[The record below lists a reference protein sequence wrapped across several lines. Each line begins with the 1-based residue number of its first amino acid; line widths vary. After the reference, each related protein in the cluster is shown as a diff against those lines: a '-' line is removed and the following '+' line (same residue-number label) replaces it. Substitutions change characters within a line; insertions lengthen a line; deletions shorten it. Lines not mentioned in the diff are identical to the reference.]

1 MSGFGDN
8 SLRLTAPDKVLRE
21 ALHLSRRTALASAV
35 AGTLAGAACA
45 SAKAAPHDRF
55 VIGVAASAP
64 QTESRDGRGRS
75 NWDVFAD
82 TPGKI
87 LDGSSNA
94 RCTEFET
101 QYAQDLDRLK
111 AAGVKAFRMSTAW
124 PRIQP
129 DGPGTPNPAGLDL
142 YARIVDAM
150 LERGIEPWVTLF
162 HWDVPVWA
170 GNFLNRDIAGRLAD
184 YAGFVTA
191 HLGDR
196 VKNWITF
203 NEPGSVAL
211 LGYGSGEHAPG
222 FKSPLALVSAIH
234 HQNLSIGLMAK
245 AARAHLPST
254 AKLGTTHIAI
264 PVRPQTP
271 GKAEDIAGAARLHMI
286 ANTAFLDPLFGKGYP
301 DGFAPLVAPLVK
313 PGDLDAIATRLDFL
327 GINYYARIYVRGE
340 PGPKGFEVVEAPA
353 SLPGTAMSPV
363 EPDGLTEALVW
374 AKERYGS
381 LPIYVTETGFALPGE
396 TGLNSELKD
405 SQRLVWLDQYLG
417 AAAKAR
423 AQGVDLRGLF
433 YWSATDNWE
442 WAQGF
447 AKHFGLIAV
456 DPATQQRAN
465 KHSLARYAALVRRH
479 FPDA

>member
-1 MSGFGDN
+1 MTGLGTDESPAITLDI
-8 SLRLTAPDKVLRE
+8 
-21 ALHLSRRTALASAV
+21 SRRHALAGVV
-35 AGTLAGAACA
+35 AGTLAGSGRA
-45 SAKAAPHDRF
+45 SAKSVPQDHF
-55 VIGVAASAP
+55 VIGVAAAAA

-87 LDGSSNA
+87 QDGSTNA
-94 RCTEFET
+94 RCIEFESR
-101 QYAQDLDRLK
+101 YVQDLDRLK

-129 DGPGTPNPAGLDL
+129 DGAGASSKAGLDL

-150 LERGIEPWVTLF
+150 LERGIEPWITLF

-170 GNFLNRDIAGRLAD
+170 GNFLSRDIAGRLAD
-184 YAGFVTA
+184 YAGIVTA

-196 VKNWITF
+196 VKHWITA

-234 HQNLSIGLMAK
+234 HQNLAIGLMTRS
-245 AARAHLPST
+245 ARAHLPKS
-254 AKLGTTHIAI
+254 ARVGTTHIAI
-264 PVRPQTP
+264 PVRPQTS
-271 GKAEDIAGAARLHMI
+271 GKPEDIAAAARLQMI
-286 ANTAFLDPLFGKGYP
+286 ANSALLDPLFGKGYP
-301 DGFAPLVAPLVK
+301 DQFAPLVAPLVK
-313 PGDLDAIATRLDFL
+313 PGDLETIATKLDFL
-327 GINYYARIYVRGE
+327 GVNYYARLYVRGI

-353 SLPGTAMSPV
+353 SLPRTAMSPV
-363 EPDGLTEALVW
+363 EPDGLTEALLGIY
-374 AKERYGS
+374 ERYGP
-381 LPIYVTETGFALPGE
+381 LPIYITETGFALAGE
-396 TGLNSELKD
+396 TAWDSGLKD
-405 SQRLVWLDQYLG
+405 SQRLAWLDQYLG

-433 YWSATDNWE
+433 YWAATDNWE

-447 AKHFGLIAV
+447 TKRFGLIAV
-456 DPATQQRAN
+456 DPATQARAN
-465 KHSLARYAALVRRH
+465 KHSLPRYAALVRRH

>member
-1 MSGFGDN
+1 MAGHERGD
-8 SLRLTAPDKVLRE
+8 SPSFSAIVTRRQ
-21 ALHLSRRTALASAV
+21 ALGGAV
-35 AGTLAGAACA
+35 AGALAVSGPAGAAP
-45 SAKAAPHDRF
+45 APRDRF
-55 VIGVAASAP
+55 VIGVAAAAA
-64 QTESRDGRGRS
+64 QTESRNGRGRS

-87 LDGSSNA
+87 HDGSTNA
-94 RCTEFET
+94 RCTEFDT
-101 QYAQDLDRLK
+101 RYATDLDRLK

-129 DGPGTPNPAGLDL
+129 DGPGAPNQAGLDL
-142 YARIVDAM
+142 YARIIDAM
-150 LERGIEPWVTLF
+150 LERGIDPWVTLF
-162 HWDVPVWA
+162 HWDTPVWA
-170 GNFLNRDIAGRLAD
+170 GNFLSRDIAGRLAD
-184 YAGFVTA
+184 YAGIVTK

-254 AKLGTTHIAI
+254 ARLGTTHIAI
-264 PVRPQTP
+264 PVRPETP
-271 GKAEDIAGAARLHMI
+271 GKPDDVAAAARMHAI

-301 DGFAPLVAPLVK
+301 DSFAPLVAPLVK
-313 PGDLDAIATRLDFL
+313 PGDLDTIATKFDFL
-327 GINYYARIYVRGE
+327 GVNYYARLYVRGV
-340 PGPKGFEVVEAPA
+340 PGPVGFEVAEAPKV
-353 SLPGTAMSPV
+353 LPRTAMQPV

-374 AKERYGS
+374 ASERYGPM
-381 LPIYVTETGFALPGE
+381 PIYVTETGFALRGE
-396 TGLNSELKD
+396 TTWDSGLKD
-405 SQRLVWLDQYLG
+405 QQRLTWLDQYLG
-417 AAAKAR
+417 AAARAR

-447 AKHFGLIAV
+447 AKRFGLIAV
-456 DPATQQRAN
+456 DPATQARAN
-465 KHSLARYAALVRRH
+465 KRSLARYAALVRKH
-479 FPDA
+479 FPDV

>member
-1 MSGFGDN
+1 MAGHQGGD
-8 SLRLTAPDKVLRE
+8 SPSFKAFVTRRE
-21 ALHLSRRTALASAV
+21 AV
-35 AGTLAGAACA
+35 GGAAAGVLAVSGPACA
-45 SAKAAPHDRF
+45 ITVPRNRF
-55 VIGVAASAP
+55 VIGVAAAAA
-64 QTESRDGRGRS
+64 QTESRKGRGRS

-82 TPGKI
+82 TPGMI
-87 LDGSSNA
+87 HDGSSNA
-94 RCTEFET
+94 RCTEFDT
-101 QYAQDLDRLK
+101 RYPADLDRLK

-129 DGPGTPNPAGLDL
+129 DGPGAPNKAGLDL

-162 HWDVPVWA
+162 HWDTPVWA
-170 GNFLNRDIAGRLAD
+170 GNFLSRDIAGRLAD
-184 YAGFVTA
+184 YAGIVTA

-211 LGYGSGEHAPG
+211 LGYGAGEHAPG
-222 FKSPLALVSAIH
+222 LKSPLALISAIH
-234 HQNLSIGLMAK
+234 HQNLSIGMMAK

-254 AKLGTTHIAI
+254 ARLGTTHIAI
-264 PVRPQTP
+264 PVRPETQDRP
-271 GKAEDIAGAARLHMI
+271 EDVAAAARMHAI

-313 PGDLDAIATRLDFL
+313 PGDLETIATKLDFL
-327 GINYYARIYVRGE
+327 GVNYYARLYVRGV
-340 PGPKGFEVVEAPA
+340 PGPKGFEVAEAPA
-353 SLPGTAMSPV
+353 GLPRTAMSPV

-374 AKERYGS
+374 VNQRYGP
-381 LPIYVTETGFALPGE
+381 LPIYVTETGFALAGE
-396 TGLNSELKD
+396 TAWDSGLND
-405 SQRLVWLDQYLG
+405 RQRLTWLDQYLG

-423 AQGVDLRGLF
+423 VQGVDLRGLF
-433 YWSATDNWE
+433 YWAATDNWE

-447 AKHFGLIAV
+447 AKRFGLIAV
-456 DPATQQRAN
+456 DPATQARAN
-465 KHSLARYAALVRRH
+465 KYSLARYAALVRKH

>member
-1 MSGFGDN
+1 MAGHKKGDSRSVSGIV
-8 SLRLTAPDKVLRE
+8 T
-21 ALHLSRRTALASAV
+21 RRDVMAGAV
-35 AGTLAGAACA
+35 AGSLAVSGPA
-45 SAKAAPHDRF
+45 SAASAPRNRVVIGRF
-55 VIGVAASAP
+55 VIGVAAAAA

-87 LDGSSNA
+87 HDGSTNA

-101 QYAQDLDRLK
+101 RYAADLDRLK
-111 AAGVKAFRMSTAW
+111 TAGVKAFRMSTAW

-129 DGPGTPNPAGLDL
+129 DGPGAPNKAGLDL

-150 LERGIEPWVTLF
+150 LERGIDPWVTLF
-162 HWDVPVWA
+162 HWDTPVWA

-184 YAGFVTA
+184 YAGIVTA

-222 FKSPLALVSAIH
+222 LKSPLALVSAIH

-245 AARAHLPST
+245 AARAHLPSS
-254 AKLGTTHIAI
+254 ARLGTTHIAI
-264 PVRPQTP
+264 PVRPETA
-271 GKAEDIAGAARLHMI
+271 GKPEDVAAATRMHAI

-301 DGFAPLVAPLVK
+301 DSFAPLVAPLVK
-313 PGDLDAIATRLDFL
+313 PGDLDTIATKLDFL
-327 GINYYARIYVRGE
+327 GVNYYARLYVRGV
-340 PGPKGFEVVEAPA
+340 PGPKGFEVADAPTA
-353 SLPGTAMSPV
+353 LPRTAMSPV

-374 AKERYGS
+374 AKERYGP
-381 LPIYVTETGFALPGE
+381 LPVYVTETGFALPGE
-396 TGLNSELKD
+396 TAWDSGLKD
-405 SQRLVWLDQYLG
+405 RQRLVWLDQYLG

-433 YWSATDNWE
+433 YWAATDNWE

-447 AKHFGLIAV
+447 AKRFGLIAV
-456 DPATQQRAN
+456 DPATQARAN
-465 KHSLARYAALVRRH
+465 KRSLARYAALVRKH